1 MHMSFESKTFE
12 SSSHIYSIST
22 VSTLKLLT
30 DLTLSPSVSLSVS
43 FSLFPCGGGLPHLS
57 SLLFFTVVHGCGGS
71 TVSDNFILGQCQY
84 FVHAIAHTY
93 THTSCVGDSAP
104 RQRQEVRQSFALHAG
119 SVGVWGCV
127 TSYFSFCLKT
137 CATVLLNV
145 QNESRRSSCGLSSS

>member
-1 MHMSFESKTFE
+1 MCAVLVFHYYLRAVHQESSITMHTSFESKTFE

-43 FSLFPCGGGLPHLS
+43 FSLLPCGGGLPHLS

-84 FVHAIAHTY
+84 FVHTNAHTY
-93 THTSCVGDSAP
+93 TYTSCVGDLAP
-104 RQRQEVRQSFALHAG
+104 RQRQEVR
-119 SVGVWGCV
+119 
-127 TSYFSFCLKT
+127 
-137 CATVLLNV
+137 
-145 QNESRRSSCGLSSS
+145 